1 MSHKPVSGPHVIA
14 VNSID
19 SIMRKV
25 IIALLP
31 AAGFGVLLFG
41 WPAFYLVAV
50 TVASAVLFEALCL
63 KMKGAA
69 AMPSLHDGSAILTG
83 LLVAMTLPPWAP
95 WWIGAVGSALAI
107 GLGKQ
112 VYGGLGQNLFN
123 PAMLARVALLISF
136 PIEMTAWV
144 EVKPLLTGPG
154 PLESLAITF
163 LGIPPLDGA
172 TGATTL
178 GAVKTGFSQN
188 QTLPALLGGY
198 SGFLA
203 LLGWERGSLG
213 ETSTL
218 LLVSGGLWL
227 IRQGIIQWHIP
238 LSLLGTLTLLSLLF
252 HLLDSQHYLGPWEH
266 LNSGAVMLVAFFI
279 ATDYVTS
286 SNTPLGQVL
295 FGAGCG
301 LLIFVIRSWGNYP
314 EGTGFAILLMNAVT
328 PLIDHYIR
336 PRIYGRY
343 RNGQPIDIS
352 QRREQP

>member
-1 MSHKPVSGPHVIA
+1 MSIKPASGPHVA
-14 VNSID
+14 ATRSVDN
-19 SIMRKV
+19 IMRKV
-25 IIALLP
+25 IVALLP

-41 WPAFYLVAV
+41 WPALYLCTV
-50 TVASAVLFEALCL
+50 TVIAAMLFEAICL
-63 KMKGAA
+63 KLKGVAA
-69 AMPSLHDGSAILTG
+69 LPTLRDGSAILTG

-95 WWIGAVGSALAI
+95 WWIGVVGAAI
-107 GLGKQ
+107 AIVLGKQ

-136 PIEMTAWV
+136 PIEMTTWV
-144 EVKPLLTGPG
+144 NIKPLLTGPG
-154 PLESLAITF
+154 PIESMAITF
-163 LGIPPLDGA
+163 SGFAVADGV

-188 QTLPALLGGY
+188 QTLPGLLDDY

-203 LLGWERGSLG
+203 WIGWERGSLG
-213 ETSTL
+213 ETSMVL
-218 LLVSGGLWL
+218 LLLGGIWL
-227 IRQGIIQWHIP
+227 VRQGIIQWMIP
-238 LSLLGTLTLLSLLF
+238 LSLLGTITVLSLLF
-252 HLLDSQHYLGPWEH
+252 HWIDSQHYLSPWVH

-286 SNTPLGQVL
+286 PNTPLGQML

-301 LLIFVIRSWGNYP
+301 LLIFVIRSWGSYP
-314 EGTGFAILLMNAVT
+314 EGTGFAILLMNAMT

-343 RNGQPIDIS
+343 RNGKPIDIS
-352 QRREQP
+352 QP

>member
-1 MSHKPVSGPHVIA
+1 MSIKPVSGPHMA
-14 VNSID
+14 AGRRID
-19 SIMRKV
+19 GIMHKV
-25 IIALLP
+25 IVALLP
-31 AAGFGVLLFG
+31 SAGFGVLLFG
-41 WPAFYLVAV
+41 WPALYLCVTTVIAALLCEAV
-50 TVASAVLFEALCL
+50 CL
-63 KMKGAA
+63 KLKGTAA
-69 AMPSLHDGSAILTG
+69 LPALRDGSAILTG

-95 WWIGAVGSALAI
+95 WWIGAVGSMIAI
-107 GLGKQ
+107 VLGKQ

-144 EVKPLLTGPG
+144 DVKPLLAGPG
-154 PLESLAITF
+154 PIESFAITF
-163 LGIPPLDGA
+163 SGSMLTDGV

-188 QTLPALLGGY
+188 RTLPGLLDDY

-203 LLGWERGSLG
+203 WVGWERGSLG

-218 LLVSGGLWL
+218 LLLLGGIWL
-227 IRQGIIQWHIP
+227 VRQGIIQWMIP
-238 LSLLGTLTLLSLLF
+238 LSLLGTITVLSLLF
-252 HLLDSQHYLGPWEH
+252 HLIDSQHYLSPWVH

-286 SNTPLGQVL
+286 PNTPLGQLL
-295 FGAGCG
+295 FGVGCG
-301 LLIFVIRSWGNYP
+301 VLIFAIRSWGSYP
-314 EGTGFAILLMNAVT
+314 EGTGFAILLMNAMT

-343 RNGQPIDIS
+343 RNGKPIDIN
-352 QRREQP
+352 QP